1 MKSRNSTFS
10 FNDPGINYR
19 EIEAFRAV
27 MISGTATGAAVLLH
41 TSQPVISKSIARL
54 QSSTGVKLFEL
65 RKSRLVPTPEAQ
77 ILFRTIERSYVGLEH
92 IGQTLAELRGA
103 HTGRISIGTLPS
115 FGIGILPKI
124 VKSFLDK
131 HPTVQIS
138 IETVNSSLIK
148 YSVASGKLD
157 LGITLKDI
165 DTAGVRATPLATLN
179 AVCVM
184 HHSHPLANKRVV
196 RIHDLQDQAFIAP
209 GRDSAFRISTDGI
222 FAAHGV
228 TPNVVAETSY
238 AVTTC
243 MLALQGIGVGLV
255 TPAVVPDLL
264 KIGLVAKLFEPRLPI
279 NLLLLLPLDYSPSKI
294 AERFIAELKGSLVE
308 LRKGLQSA

>member
-1 MKSRNSTFS
+1 MLTDTSTTIFEMRSNLIDSPHASPRVLSRYPIPNRHTLRDTGNAAMKSRNSTFS

-124 VKSFLDK
+124 VKSFLD
-131 HPTVQIS
+131 
-138 IETVNSSLIK
+138 
-148 YSVASGKLD
+148 
-157 LGITLKDI
+157 
-165 DTAGVRATPLATLN
+165 
-179 AVCVM
+179 
-184 HHSHPLANKRVV
+184 
-196 RIHDLQDQAFIAP
+196 
-209 GRDSAFRISTDGI
+209 
-222 FAAHGV
+222 
-228 TPNVVAETSY
+228 
-238 AVTTC
+238 
-243 MLALQGIGVGLV
+243 
-255 TPAVVPDLL
+255 
-264 KIGLVAKLFEPRLPI
+264 
-279 NLLLLLPLDYSPSKI
+279 
-294 AERFIAELKGSLVE
+294 
-308 LRKGLQSA
+308 